1 MRFKRILAVTLVTT
15 IFSLSAIGVQATDR
29 IDDAY
34 KYGRVSDAVVY
45 GDSDGTGESGA
56 TPSPYPSES
65 PLPSAQPTQDP
76 VPSPDSTPQP
86 TPTPTPS
93 PTSSPTPSPTPIP
106 EKYSVKFMLDNGT
119 VLQDQTIESGKTAQ
133 RPANPQKDGYDFVGW
148 YNVNSN
154 GELQAEFNFQEPITQ
169 SKLVYAKFEPKKFNI
184 TYHVPDGAK
193 NDNPKDYVYGQGVN
207 KLNDPQLDEYTFEGW
222 YTDSEFKNKV
232 TQISKDYQG
241 DLQLYAKFN
250 KKTYTVEYVL
260 DGGTN
265 DTRNPT
271 SYSFG
276 DYYKIYPP
284 TRAGYTFAGWFEN
297 PDFTSQRTQ
306 VDPDNKQN
314 FKLYAKWDANEYNIN
329 YVLAGGNLPEDAVR
343 TYKQGE
349 GITELPTPVRSGYI
363 FDGWYSDDTRETK
376 ITGIQKEQTGD
387 VTVYASWTAGAIQ
400 ITYNLNGGTNNPENP
415 NSYKIGQ
422 GKVTL
427 LDPTRDEYR
436 FLGWYSDYDLTKQV
450 YFIDGQTDNLTL
462 YAKWEYVGTPNGS
475 NSGSSDSDSQ
485 NGDTSE
491 DSGST
496 NDKGD
501 GSSNKDKED
510 SDKKLAP
517 VIILISIWV
526 VALLIFGAVW
536 IAFIVK
542 SNSDSDDESD
552 EDDSDDDND
561 SDDDD
566 NDSDSIDYET
576 ERYNSDT
583 YERDINTDESDDSD
597 DLTKKYSNVEQT
609 TTWMKDVGLKDIVNN
624 NKGKQLSLD
633 KDMDSQNMTNEPD
646 DMQTRLVDINDSQQ
660 NPDEEIDIDGLLD
673 DLNGDNKQ

>member
-15 IFSLSAIGVQATDR
+15 IFSLSATGVQATDR
-29 IDDAY
+29 IDDTY
-34 KYGRVSDAVVY
+34 NYNRVSNAVVY
-45 GDSDGTGESGA
+45 GDNGDSDGTGESGS
-56 TPSPYPSES
+56 TPS

-76 VPSPDSTPQP
+76 VPSPDPTPQP
-86 TPTPTPS
+86 TPTPTPQ
-93 PTSSPTPSPTPIP
+93 PTPSPTPSPTPIP

-119 VLQDQTIESGKTAQ
+119 VLQDQTIESGNTAQ
-133 RPANPQKDGYDFVGW
+133 RPANPQKDGYNFVGW

-154 GELQAEFNFQEPITQ
+154 GELQTEFSFQEPITQ
-169 SKLVYAKFEPKKFNI
+169 SKLVYAKFEPKQFNI
-184 TYHVPDGAK
+184 TYHVSDGAK

-271 SYSFG
+271 SYTFG

-297 PDFTSQRTQ
+297 PDFTGQRTQ

-314 FKLYAKWDANEYNIN
+314 FKLYAKWEANEYNIN

-349 GITELPTPVRSGYI
+349 GLTELPTPVRSGYI

-475 NSGSSDSDSQ
+475 NSGSSDSNSQ
-485 NGDTSE
+485 NGDASG

-496 NDKGD
+496 DDKD
-501 GSSNKDKED
+501 DENNNKDKED
-510 SDKKLAP
+510 SDKKIAP

-542 SNSDSDDESD
+542 SNGDSDDD
-552 EDDSDDDND
+552 GYDDNDDDDSDDD
-561 SDDDD
+561 
-566 NDSDSIDYET
+566 YKT
-576 ERYNSDT
+576 KRYNSDV
-583 YERDINTDESDDSD
+583 YEEDINTDESDDSD
-597 DLTKKYSNVEQT
+597 NLTKEYSTTEQT

-660 NPDEEIDIDGLLD
+660 NPDEELDIDGLLD

>member
-29 IDDAY
+29 IDDTY
-34 KYGRVSDAVVY
+34 KYGRASNVIVY
-45 GDSDGTGESGA
+45 GDNGDGDGTGESGA
-56 TPSPYPSES
+56 TPSPSPSES

-76 VPSPDSTPQP
+76 VPSPDPTPQP

-93 PTSSPTPSPTPIP
+93 PTPSPAPSPTPVP
-106 EKYSVKFMLDNGT
+106 EKYNVKFMLDNGT

-133 RPANPQKDGYDFVGW
+133 RPANPQKDGYNFVGW
-148 YNVNSN
+148 YNVNNN
-154 GELQAEFNFQEPITQ
+154 GELQTEFNFQEPITKQ
-169 SKLVYAKFEPKKFNI
+169 ILVYAKFEPKKFKI

-193 NDNPKDYVYGQGVN
+193 NDNPKDYVYGQGVD

-271 SYSFG
+271 SYTFG

-297 PDFTSQRTQ
+297 PDFTGQRTQ
-306 VDPDNKQN
+306 IDPDNKQN

-349 GITELPTPVRSGYI
+349 GLAELPTPVRSGYI
-363 FDGWYSDDTRETK
+363 FDGWYSDDSRETK

-387 VTVYASWTAGAIQ
+387 VIVYASWTAGAIQ

-475 NSGSSDSDSQ
+475 NSGSSDSNSQ
-485 NGDTSE
+485 NGETSG

-496 NDKGD
+496 NGKGD
-501 GSSNKDKED
+501 GSSNKDNED
-510 SDKKLAP
+510 SDKKITP
-517 VIILISIWV
+517 VVILISIWAV
-526 VALLIFGAVW
+526 MLLILGAVW

-542 SNSDSDDESD
+542 RNSYSDS
-552 EDDSDDDND
+552 DDSDDDYD

-566 NDSDSIDYET
+566 SDSDSIDYET
-576 ERYNSDT
+576 ERYDRDA
-583 YERDINTDESDDSD
+583 YERDINTNEYD

-633 KDMDSQNMTNEPD
+633 RDMDSQNMPNEPD
-646 DMQTRLVDINDSQQ
+646 DMQTRLVDIDDNQQ
-660 NPDEEIDIDGLLD
+660 NTDEELDIDGLLD

>member
-15 IFSLSAIGVQATDR
+15 IFSLSTIGVQATDR
-29 IDDAY
+29 IDYNY
-34 KYGRVSDAVVY
+34 KYDRVSDVVVY
-45 GDSDGTGESGA
+45 GDNGNNDRTGESGA
-56 TPSPYPSES
+56 TPSPFPSES

-76 VPSPDSTPQP
+76 VPSPDPTPQP
-86 TPTPTPS
+86 TPTPTPL
-93 PTSSPTPSPTPIP
+93 PTPSPTPSPTPIP

-133 RPANPQKDGYDFVGW
+133 RPANPQKDGYNFVGW

-154 GELQAEFNFQEPITQ
+154 GELQTEFNFQEPITQ
-169 SKLVYAKFEPKKFNI
+169 SKLVYAKFEPKNFKI

-193 NDNPKDYVYGQGVN
+193 NDNPKDYVYGQGVS

-271 SYSFG
+271 SYTFG

-297 PDFTSQRTQ
+297 PDFTGQRTQ

-329 YVLAGGNLPEDAVR
+329 YVLAGGNLPEYAVR

-349 GITELPTPVRSGYI
+349 GLTELPTPVRSGYI

-415 NSYKIGQ
+415 NSYRVGQ

-462 YAKWEYVGTPNGS
+462 YAKWEFVGTPNGS
-475 NSGSSDSDSQ
+475 NSGGSDSNSQ
-485 NGDTSE
+485 NGDASGN
-491 DSGST
+491 SGST
-496 NDKGD
+496 NGKDD
-501 GSSNKDKED
+501 ENNNKDKED
-510 SDKKLAP
+510 SDKKIAP

-536 IAFIVK
+536 IAFIIK
-542 SNSDSDDESD
+542 NNSDSDDD
-552 EDDSDDDND
+552 DYDDTDDDSGN
-561 SDDDD
+561 D

-576 ERYNSDT
+576 ERYNSDA
-583 YERDINTDESDDSD
+583 YERDINTDKSDDSD
-597 DLTKKYSNVEQT
+597 DLTNKYSNVEQT

-633 KDMDSQNMTNEPD
+633 KNMDSQNMTNEPD

-660 NPDEEIDIDGLLD
+660 NSDEELDIDGLLD

>member
-29 IDDAY
+29 IDDTY
-34 KYGRVSDAVVY
+34 KYGRASNAIVY
-45 GDSDGTGESGA
+45 GDSGDGTGESGA
-56 TPSPYPSES
+56 TPSPSPSES

-76 VPSPDSTPQP
+76 VPSPDPTPQP
-86 TPTPTPS
+86 TTTPTPS
-93 PTSSPTPSPTPIP
+93 PTPSPAPSPTPVP
-106 EKYSVKFMLDNGT
+106 EKYNVKFMLDNGT

-133 RPANPQKDGYDFVGW
+133 RPANPQKDGYNFVGW

-154 GELQAEFNFQEPITQ
+154 GELQTEFNFQEPITKQ
-169 SKLVYAKFEPKKFNI
+169 VLVYAKFEPKKFKI

-193 NDNPKDYVYGQGVN
+193 NDNPKDYVYGQGVD

-232 TQISKDYQG
+232 TQINKDYQG

-271 SYSFG
+271 SYTFG

-297 PDFTSQRTQ
+297 SDFTGQRTQ
-306 VDPDNKQN
+306 IDPDNKQN

-349 GITELPTPVRSGYI
+349 GLAELPTPVRSGYI

-387 VTVYASWTAGAIQ
+387 VIVYASWTAGAIQ

-415 NSYKIGQ
+415 NSYKVGQ

-475 NSGSSDSDSQ
+475 NSGSSDSNSQ
-485 NGDTSE
+485 NGETSG

-501 GSSNKDKED
+501 GSSNKDNED
-510 SDKKLAP
+510 SDKKITP
-517 VIILISIWV
+517 VIILISIWAV
-526 VALLIFGAVW
+526 MLLILGAVW

-542 SNSDSDDESD
+542 RNSYSDS
-552 EDDSDDDND
+552 DDSDDDYD

-566 NDSDSIDYET
+566 NGSDSIDYEA
-576 ERYNSDT
+576 ERYDRDA
-583 YERDINTDESDDSD
+583 YERDINTDESDD
-597 DLTKKYSNVEQT
+597 LTKKYINVEQT

-633 KDMDSQNMTNEPD
+633 RDMDSQNMPNEPD
-646 DMQTRLVDINDSQQ
+646 DMQTRLVDIDDNQQ
-660 NPDEEIDIDGLLD
+660 NTDEELDINGLLD
-673 DLNGDNKQ
+673 DLDGDNKQ

>member
-29 IDDAY
+29 IDDTY
-34 KYGRVSDAVVY
+34 KYGRASNAIVY
-45 GDSDGTGESGA
+45 GDNGDGTGESGA
-56 TPSPYPSES
+56 TPSPSPSES

-76 VPSPDSTPQP
+76 VPSPDPTPQP

-93 PTSSPTPSPTPIP
+93 PTPSPAPSPTPVP
-106 EKYSVKFMLDNGT
+106 EKYNVKFMLDNGT

-133 RPANPQKDGYDFVGW
+133 RPANPQKDGYNFVGW

-154 GELQAEFNFQEPITQ
+154 GELQTEFNFQEPITKQ
-169 SKLVYAKFEPKKFNI
+169 VLVYAKFEPKKFKI

-193 NDNPKDYVYGQGVN
+193 NDNPKDYVYGQGVD

-232 TQISKDYQG
+232 TQINKDYQG

-271 SYSFG
+271 SYTFG

-297 PDFTSQRTQ
+297 SDFTGQRTQ
-306 VDPDNKQN
+306 IDPDNKQN

-349 GITELPTPVRSGYI
+349 GLAELPTPVRSGYI

-387 VTVYASWTAGAIQ
+387 VIVYASWTAGAIQ

-415 NSYKIGQ
+415 NSYKVGQ

-475 NSGSSDSDSQ
+475 NSGSSDSNSQ
-485 NGDTSE
+485 NGETSG

-501 GSSNKDKED
+501 GSSNKGDED
-510 SDKKLAP
+510 SDKKITP
-517 VIILISIWV
+517 VIILISIWAV
-526 VALLIFGAVW
+526 MLLILGAVW

-542 SNSDSDDESD
+542 RNSYSDS
-552 EDDSDDDND
+552 DDSDDDYD

-566 NDSDSIDYET
+566 NDSDSIDYEA
-576 ERYNSDT
+576 ERYDRDA

-597 DLTKKYSNVEQT
+597 DLTKKYSKVEQT

-633 KDMDSQNMTNEPD
+633 RDMDSQNMPNEPD
-646 DMQTRLVDINDSQQ
+646 DMQTKLVDINDSQQ
-660 NPDEEIDIDGLLD
+660 NPDEELDINGLLD

>member
-1 MRFKRILAVTLVTT
+1 
-15 IFSLSAIGVQATDR
+15 
-29 IDDAY
+29 
-34 KYGRVSDAVVY
+34 
-45 GDSDGTGESGA
+45 
-56 TPSPYPSES
+56 
-65 PLPSAQPTQDP
+65 
-76 VPSPDSTPQP
+76 
-86 TPTPTPS
+86 
-93 PTSSPTPSPTPIP
+93 
-106 EKYSVKFMLDNGT
+106 MLDNGT

-133 RPANPQKDGYDFVGW
+133 RPANPQKDGYNFVGW

-154 GELQAEFNFQEPITQ
+154 GELQTEFNFQEPITQ
-169 SKLVYAKFEPKKFNI
+169 SKLVYAKFETKKFNI
-184 TYHVPDGAK
+184 TYNVPDGTK

-271 SYSFG
+271 SYTFG

-284 TRAGYTFAGWFEN
+284 TKTGYTFAGWFEN
-297 PDFTSQRTQ
+297 PDFTGQRTQ

-314 FKLYAKWDANEYNIN
+314 FKLYAKWEANEYNIN

-349 GITELPTPVRSGYI
+349 GLTELPTPVRSGYI
-363 FDGWYSDDTRETK
+363 FDGWYSDNTRETK

-387 VTVYASWTAGAIQ
+387 ITVYASWTAGAIQ

-462 YAKWEYVGTPNGS
+462 YAKWEFVGTPNGS
-475 NSGSSDSDSQ
+475 NSGSSDSNSQ
-485 NGDTSE
+485 NGDTSGN
-491 DSGST
+491 SGNT
-496 NDKGD
+496 NDKD
-501 GSSNKDKED
+501 EENNNKDKED
-510 SDKKLAP
+510 SDKKIAP

-536 IAFIVK
+536 IAFIIK
-542 SNSDSDDESD
+542 SNSSSDSDD
-552 EDDSDDDND
+552 DDYDDTDND
-561 SDDDD
+561 SDDD

-583 YERDINTDESDDSD
+583 YEGDINTDDSDNSD
-597 DLTKKYSNVEQT
+597 DLTKKYSNIEQT

-624 NKGKQLSLD
+624 NKGKQLSPD
-633 KDMDSQNMTNEPD
+633 KDMDSQNMTDEPD
-646 DMQTRLVDINDSQQ
+646 DMQTKLVDINDSQQ
-660 NPDEEIDIDGLLD
+660 NSDEELDIDGLLD